1 MDKISD
7 LKSVVIDTLDLNK
20 AQDIVT
26 IDLKDKSSMADYM
39 IIASGTSSRHIQSLS
54 EQVLEKLKDNGIKN
68 SKIEGKE
75 SNEWKLVDGI
85 DLIVHIFHPEKRKF
99 YELEKI
105 WSELIP
111 KEKVIIWKKIQF
123 YLIIFL
129 SSFVFSN
136 SINSAEI
143 DIYKKIDLFGEVL
156 EKINKEYVDE
166 IDQSESMD
174 SAINGLLQS
183 LDPYSAYMSPE
194 IFQEMQT
201 ETSGE
206 FGGLGIEVSME
217 AGVVKVITPIDDTPA
232 SKAGIKA
239 GDYIVKI
246 NDIQVQGKSLSEA
259 VDLMRG
265 LVGTDIELTIRR
277 RGVKKAL
284 TFTIT
289 REIIEVQSVKSD
301 LLENNIGYI
310 RLTSFNDNSSDQIK
324 KKIKKLKENENL
336 KAFILDLRNN
346 PGGLLTQAIKISD
359 FFLENGEIVSTKS
372 RKKSENRKWFAKKG
386 DITDGKPLLVL
397 INYGSASASEI
408 VAGALKDH
416 KRAIILGEN
425 SYGKGSVQSIIP
437 LKNKGAIRLTVAK
450 YYLPSG
456 KSISEVGVRPDIEV
470 NEEGEDFRIKTD
482 TDNQLNYAIK
492 LLNG

>member
-1 MDKISD
+1 M
-7 LKSVVIDTLDLNK
+7 
-20 AQDIVT
+20 
-26 IDLKDKSSMADYM
+26 
-39 IIASGTSSRHIQSLS
+39 
-54 EQVLEKLKDNGIKN
+54 
-68 SKIEGKE
+68 
-75 SNEWKLVDGI
+75 
-85 DLIVHIFHPEKRKF
+85 
-99 YELEKI
+99 
-105 WSELIP
+105 
-111 KEKVIIWKKIQF
+111 KKIQF
-123 YLIIFL
+123 YIIIFFTL
-129 SSFVFSN
+129 FIFTKT
-136 SINSAEI
+136 INSAEI

-156 EKINKEYVDE
+156 EKINKEYVGE
-166 IDQSESMD
+166 INQSESMD

-206 FGGLGIEVSME
+206 FGGLGIEVGME
-217 AGVVKVITPIDDTPA
+217 AGVVKVISPIDDTPA

-246 NDIQVQGKSLSEA
+246 NNTQVQGKSLPEA

-265 LVGTDIELTIRR
+265 PVGSNIELTVRR

-284 TFTIT
+284 TFNIT
-289 REIIEVQSVKSD
+289 REIIEIQSVKSD
-301 LLENNIGYI
+301 LLDNNIGYI
-310 RLTSFNDNSSDQIK
+310 RLTSFNDNSSQQIRK
-324 KKIKKLKENENL
+324 QIKKLKENENL

-346 PGGLLTQAIKISD
+346 PGGLLSQAIKISD

-372 RKKSENRKWFAKKG
+372 RKKSENRKWFARKG
-386 DITDGKPLLVL
+386 DITDGKTLLVL

-416 KRAIILGEN
+416 KRAIILGES

-470 NEEGEDFRIKTD
+470 NEEGDDFRIKTE

-492 LLNG
+492 LLNE